1 MGPQNPQNKE
11 KHVLNTCNPSTRD
24 KTGAALDLSWK
35 LTGSIAYVAKFQGNE
50 KIPAN
55 PLLGSPS

>member
-11 KHVLNTCNPSTRD
+11 KHVLNTCNPNTREE
-24 KTGAALDLSWK
+24 TGAALDLSWK

-50 KIPAN
+50 KSCPT
-55 PLLGSPS
+55 PC